1 MEIGMGGEAS
11 RLSHCPEATF
21 TSSPSLFLPNAFLG
35 ISFALSYSYLDSLPG
50 SPFYVADRA
59 MNDQKERTMSKQQE
73 MDRGY
78 PQSDPAATS
87 PPKNVPW
94 LAIVLVSL
102 GLLAVLG
109 VLVPAMAFFAG
120 N

>member
-1 MEIGMGGEAS
+1 
-11 RLSHCPEATF
+11 
-21 TSSPSLFLPNAFLG
+21 
-35 ISFALSYSYLDSLPG
+35 
-50 SPFYVADRA
+50 
-59 MNDQKERTMSKQQE
+59 MSKQQE

-94 LAIVLVSL
+94 LALVLVSL